1 MRFLSIFYYFAKS
14 WGRCF
19 ATTFWMNAKVLDQS
33 FKMPCLPRSNKKKN
47 FYHTDERGKL
57 TINVRNL
64 QARKFFRTG
73 PRMQQFTGKSVPSR
87 KRHFLPKKRNNESEK
102 LKMLSSNEPRFWGF
116 ELPWEL
122 NIEPKLLSQ
131 CSKTCR
137 SSAEP
142 FSFKSGLIVAFK
154 KYLLWSFHR

>member
-14 WGRCF
+14 WGRCYK
-19 ATTFWMNAKVLDQS
+19 TSLWMNAKVLDQS
-33 FKMPCLPRSNKKKN
+33 FKMPCLPRSIIF
-47 FYHTDERGKL
+47 FYLTDERGKL

-64 QARKFFRTG
+64 QARKFYRTG

-102 LKMLSSNEPRFWGF
+102 LKMLSSNEPRFLGF
-116 ELPWEL
+116 ELHWEL

-131 CSKTCR
+131 CS
-137 SSAEP
+137 
-142 FSFKSGLIVAFK
+142 
-154 KYLLWSFHR
+154 